1 MAKATSPPAK
11 SASGSSS
18 PRSVHGSPPTQEVPM
33 RKESNAPT
41 ESYKKTDTVKSPSY
55 DHRAGSNPISTVRK
69 K

>member
-1 MAKATSPPAK
+1 
-11 SASGSSS
+11 
-18 PRSVHGSPPTQEVPM
+18 M